1 MTFIAK
7 LIRSPV
13 RDHYRSRGYQVF
25 RQAFSREQV
34 ARVADHAREVPGY
47 AGELRRQDGQFA
59 VNDFFPGTRLVRN
72 SILHAHV
79 SAPEPLTALAKGLFD
94 LVTSDQLA
102 ARLHRL
108 DGRKNHYVVHQT
120 LLFFS
125 VQTTELHLDSWSL
138 DTRPLGRSHTA
149 WIPLQDLDHR
159 SGVPSV
165 VPWPRHRALSE
176 PDLGLDPRGSR
187 DERYER
193 YHHALRQHILEQSP
207 EAATPLLRMGDLI
220 VWSSLTPHFTL
231 PAQAFPA
238 ARLSLQVLLR
248 PIDLRWGDFLE
259 QPFDRTSI
267 ALRKVNRHF
276 SVRELA
282 E

>member
-1 MTFIAK
+1 MTIIEK
-7 LIRSPV
+7 LTRRPV
-13 RDHYRSRGYQVF
+13 REHYRRRGYQVF
-25 RQAFSREQV
+25 RQVFSREHV
-34 ARVADHAREVPGY
+34 ATVAEHAREVSRY
-47 AGELRRQDGQFA
+47 TGELRRQNGQFE

-72 SILHAHV
+72 SILHPHL
-79 SAPEPLTALAKGLFD
+79 SLPEPLTALAKGLFD
-94 LVTSDQLA
+94 LVTAEQLA
-102 ARLHRL
+102 ARLHQL
-108 DGRKNHYVVHQT
+108 DGRNNHYVVHQS

-125 VQTTELHLDSWSL
+125 VQTTELHLDSWSV
-138 DTRPLGRSHTA
+138 DTQPLGRSHTA

-165 VPWPRHRALSE
+165 VPWPRDRALSE
-176 PDLGLDPRGSR
+176 RDLGLDARGSR

-193 YHHALRQHILEQSP
+193 YHQALRRHILEESP
-207 EAATPLLRMGDLI
+207 EAATPLLRMGDLV

-259 QPFDRTSI
+259 QPFDRTSV
-267 ALRKVNRHF
+267 ALRQVNRHF
-276 SVRELA
+276 SVRDFA

>member
-1 MTFIAK
+1 MTFIEK
-7 LIRSPV
+7 LTGSPV
-13 RDHYRSRGYQVF
+13 REHYRRRGYQVF
-25 RQAFSREQV
+25 RQAFNREQI
-34 ARVADHAREVPGY
+34 ATLADHAREVSSYP
-47 AGELRRQDGQFA
+47 GELRRQDGRFE
-59 VNDFFPGTRLVRN
+59 VNDFFPGTRFVRN
-72 SILHAHV
+72 SILHAHL
-79 SAPEPLTALAKGLFD
+79 SLPEPLTALAKGMFD
-94 LVTSDQLA
+94 LVTCDQLA
-102 ARLHRL
+102 ARLHQV

-125 VQTTELHLDSWSL
+125 VQTTELHLDSWSV
-138 DTRPLGRSHTA
+138 DTQPLGRSHTA

-165 VPWPRHRALSE
+165 IPWPRHRPLTE
-176 PDLGLDPRGSR
+176 RDLGLDPRGTR

-193 YHHALRQHILEQSP
+193 YHHALRGHILKESP
-207 EAATPLLRMGDLI
+207 EAATPLLRMGDLV

-238 ARLSLQVLLR
+238 QRLSLQVLLR

-259 QPFDRTSI
+259 QPFDQTSV

-276 SVRELA
+276 SVREIS
-282 E
+282 